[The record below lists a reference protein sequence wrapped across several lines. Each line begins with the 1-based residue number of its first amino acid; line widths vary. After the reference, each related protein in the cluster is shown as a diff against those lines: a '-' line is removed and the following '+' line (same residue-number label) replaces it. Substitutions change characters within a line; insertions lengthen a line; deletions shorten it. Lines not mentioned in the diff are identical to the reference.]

1 MDAHDPYFEHPYNG
15 VGIDRATNQ
24 NPPASEAERMRELY
38 AGEIAYLDGNFGRF
52 LAQLES
58 LGVYD
63 NTVIALVADHGEEFQ
78 DHGGFWHGLT
88 LYDEQIHVPLLVK
101 WPKGSP
107 LAATPDARGEPAR
120 IIDVAPTLLAQAG
133 AKTPAAMQGIDLAVL
148 PAARLPEERMVFSEE
163 DHEGNVLR
171 SVRTRTWK
179 WIEANAGNPR
189 GLAERELFRV
199 ETDPLERENVA
210 VREPGLAA
218 EMSRQAVAFEA
229 AARAGKVGEA
239 RAASISAE
247 ECEQLKQLGYV
258 QDCSGAEA
266 P

>member
-1 MDAHDPYFEHPYNG
+1 M
-15 VGIDRATNQ
+15 
-24 NPPASEAERMRELY
+24 
-38 AGEIAYLDGNFGRF
+38 
-52 LAQLES
+52 
-58 LGVYD
+58 
-63 NTVIALVADHGEEFQ
+63 
-78 DHGGFWHGLT
+78 
-88 LYDEQIHVPLLVK
+88 
-101 WPKGSP
+101 
-107 LAATPDARGEPAR
+107 
-120 IIDVAPTLLAQAG
+120 
-133 AKTPAAMQGIDLAVL
+133 
-148 PAARLPEERMVFSEE
+148 
-163 DHEGNVLR
+163 
-171 SVRTRTWK
+171 RTRTWK